1 MAADTICIITVGGN
15 NVSTLFNQLI
25 ESLTVTDKAGTST
38 DTCSIV
44 LDDSSGRI
52 IMPKIG
58 DAISIQ
64 LGHTNT
70 GAGQVFD
77 GTVDTVKSAGS
88 ADGRKLTITGKGFD
102 PKGKAK
108 EPLEFHKDDASL
120 NDFMSE
126 AAGKAGLSF
135 KSAGKISSMKRE
147 YWAASTESFIAL
159 GQRIAREVGGE
170 FKVKGKQAMIYE
182 RNAGM
187 SLSGAMLS
195 GISATWGDNLI
206 DWDIEPATA
215 RERFGKARARFYD
228 VKKAKWDEKIAAITG
243 QGVTSDATFTH
254 RKTRA
259 DKDEAEGSSGDD
271 KASSERERGGGSC
284 TILGNPGAQPEGTCT
299 ISGARPGVDGSYKID
314 SVEHT
319 YSPTGYLTKLDLKH
333 PEGDVG
339 SDDRGSGE

>member
-1 MAADTICIITVGGN
+1 MAADTICIINVGGN
-15 NVSTLFNQLI
+15 NVSTLFNQLL

-38 DTCSIV
+38 DTCSMV
-44 LDDSSGRI
+44 LDDSTGRI
-52 IMPKIG
+52 ILPTIG
-58 DAISIQ
+58 DAITIQ
-64 LGHTNT
+64 LGHVNT
-70 GAGQVFD
+70 GAGQVFE
-77 GTVDTVKSAGS
+77 GTVDSVKSAGS
-88 ADGRKLTITGKGFD
+88 DQGRKLTITGKGFD

-108 EPLEFHKDDASL
+108 EPQEFHKDDASL

-135 KSAGKISSMKRE
+135 KSSGKIASTKRE

-187 SLSGAMLS
+187 SLSGAALT
-195 GISATWGDNLI
+195 GITATWGDNLI
-206 DWDIEPATA
+206 DWDISPAMA
-215 RERFGKARARFYD
+215 RPRFGTARARFYD
-228 VKKAKWDEKIAAITG
+228 LKKAKWDEKTNEISG

-259 DKDEAEGSSGDD
+259 DKDEADGSSDDD
-271 KASSERERGGGSC
+271 KKSSERERGGGDC
-284 TILGNPGAQPEGTCT
+284 TILGNPTAQPEGTCT
-299 ISGARPGVDGSYKID
+299 IVGARPGVDGGYKID
-314 SVEHT
+314 SVEHS
-319 YSPTGYLTKLDLKH
+319 YSQSGYTTKLELKH

-339 SDDRGSGE
+339 SDSRSS